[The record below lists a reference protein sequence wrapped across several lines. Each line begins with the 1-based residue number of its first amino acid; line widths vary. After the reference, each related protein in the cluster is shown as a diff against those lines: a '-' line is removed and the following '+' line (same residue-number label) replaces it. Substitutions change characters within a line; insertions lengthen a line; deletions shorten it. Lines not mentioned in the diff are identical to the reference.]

1 MPTVIFQVFLIS
13 SIFHLCNRFF
23 TGFIQTSCFPRIL
36 EFENNSAI
44 RIFCFHNNISK
55 AFSCFYIRFHQPVRI
70 SSQKVNQK
78 GMIGVLFF
86 CFRRFCIKNT
96 DGITK
101 CPIQIFFYRLRI
113 SFFNR
118 SPESCQLP
126 CIAQNRM
133 AEPLLY
139 LKLIHFSDFFIWN
152 NQLIAELFVLRNIK
166 AIKQCSVCPNFK
178 KTTEHA
184 HIQSF
189 SKTPGSGKE
198 IDLSP
203 AFKKLFDQFRFINI
217 VKTKSADFLKI
228 FYNRFF
234 TLCRSS

>member
-1 MPTVIFQVFLIS
+1 MPTVIFQVFLIP
-13 SIFHLCNRFF
+13 SIFHLCNCFF

-70 SSQKVNQK
+70 SSQKANQK
-78 GMIGVLFF
+78 GMIRVLFF
-86 CFRRFCIKNT
+86 CLRRFCIKNT
-96 DGITK
+96 DGITE
-101 CPIQIFFYRLRI
+101 CSIQIFFYRLRI

-139 LKLIHFSDFFIWN
+139 LKLIHFSDFFIWD
-152 NQLIAELFVLRNIK
+152 NQLICSKFCSSGLGQISRC
-166 AIKQCSVCPNFK
+166 KQN
-178 KTTEHA
+178 
-184 HIQSF
+184 
-189 SKTPGSGKE
+189 TP
-198 IDLSP
+198 
-203 AFKKLFDQFRFINI
+203 
-217 VKTKSADFLKI
+217 
-228 FYNRFF
+228 
-234 TLCRSS
+234 